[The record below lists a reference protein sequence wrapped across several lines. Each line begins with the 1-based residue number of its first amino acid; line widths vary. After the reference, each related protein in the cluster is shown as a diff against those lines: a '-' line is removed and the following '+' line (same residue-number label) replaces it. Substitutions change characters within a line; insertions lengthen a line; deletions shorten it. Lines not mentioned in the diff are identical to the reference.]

1 MLDSALEPS
10 YNLSKKTV
18 ITAMDTEI
26 DSSHGKWFNP
36 PDYGP
41 ANCQGI
47 TFQSMW
53 NFPDF
58 FPEMI
63 KSLSIDE

>member
-1 MLDSALEPS
+1 
-10 YNLSKKTV
+10 
-18 ITAMDTEI
+18 MDTEI